1 MNTRFSMILAIV
13 AVLVAFPAAAYYI
26 PYGSN
31 SYDYSHSYDTQSVV
45 SHESEFEHSDNAY
58 GGFYHNTNQY
68 DYGRSRTFEFSR
80 TAESE
85 TEHRSS
91 SYDTGARYGYPYYN
105 GYDGRDYSTYSYP
118 YYDVNSGDYRDY
130 RPYHD
135 YYGMSFTSPNYDSS
149 PRVSSY
155 LKHYYTPYGY

>member
-1 MNTRFSMILAIV
+1 MNTRFSVMLAFMV
-13 AVLVAFPAAAYYI
+13 VLAAFPAAAYYV

-31 SYDYSHSYDTQSVV
+31 SYDYSHSFDTQSVV
-45 SHESEFEHSDNAY
+45 SHESEFEHSDNSY
-58 GGFYHNTNQY
+58 GGFTHNTNQY

-80 TAESE
+80 TSESE
-85 TEHRSS
+85 SEHRSS

-105 GYDGRDYSTYSYP
+105 DYYTRDSSGMSYP
-118 YYDVNSGDYRDY
+118 FNDGYRDY

-135 YYGMSFTSPNYDSS
+135 YYGMSFTSPYYDSS

-155 LKHYYTPYGY
+155 VKQYYTPYGY